1 MLLFRIADEPWA
13 IAATEVKDLIPLVT
27 LQPYKGAY
35 SPAEGALAD
44 NLAATKHIAGLLNYH
59 GEYLPVID
67 VAQSVAQ
74 QPAPIALSTRIAI
87 VEAPVEPGLNGNSWS
102 KKLGLI
108 LDQADQTAYL
118 SEAVD
123 LPVNSP
129 YLRAT
134 LKGPEG
140 IVQQLAI
147 ASFFN
152 AVAEP
157 RSPLSGELAYAAGP

>member
-1 MLLFRIADEPWA
+1 
-13 IAATEVKDLIPLVT
+13 
-27 LQPYKGAY
+27 
-35 SPAEGALAD
+35 
-44 NLAATKHIAGLLNYH
+44 LLNYH

-87 VEAPVEPGLNGNSWS
+87 VEAPVDSGLNGNPWS

-157 RSPLSGELAYAAGP
+157 RSPLSGELVYAAGP